1 MAILPIIK
9 APDPVLKKRCVPVD
23 RIDDDTRRL
32 MDDMLETMYEA
43 PGVGLA
49 APQVGVPCR
58 IIVVDTSDPEGE
70 RTPLLM
76 ANPEIIAAS
85 DELLLREEGCLSFP
99 QQYEDVERPA
109 TVRVRYLD
117 HENEIREFDADGL
130 LAVCVQHEID
140 HLDGVL
146 LVDHL
151 STLKRSII
159 LRRMKKFKKELDSAR
174 A

>member
-9 APDPVLKKRCVPVD
+9 APDPLLKMRCTPIEKVD
-23 RIDDDTRRL
+23 DEIRRV
-32 MDDMLETMYEA
+32 MDDMLDTMYDA

-49 APQVGVPCR
+49 APQVGVQKR
-58 IIVVDTSDPEGE
+58 IIVVDTSNPNGE
-70 RTPLLM
+70 RQPLQM

-85 DELLLREEGCLSFP
+85 DEILLREEGCLSFP
-99 QQYEDVERPA
+99 DQYEDVERPA
-109 TVRVRYLD
+109 SVRVRYLD
-117 HENEIREFDADGL
+117 HENELRELDAEGL
-130 LAVCVQHEID
+130 QAVCVQHEID

-159 LRRMKKFKKELDSAR
+159 LRRMSKLKKASEKA
-174 A
+174 